1 MGQTPQ
7 QVFAPWL
14 FFGRANSAAILRFFA
29 MHCLS
34 MDKHR
39 PNALFYIKTGLQNAL
54 FCIFRGVSNALF
66 CRKRPLPLPYFAGPG
81 RRPCAA
87 GRLGA
92 ARNVYVSVV
101 RVPVSVVLSPGLVVP
116 DSVLVIE
123 YLQVFNLLLGK
134 YSICFLP
141 SIQCVACQVFINK
154 PRGRHGQPP
163 GRESAVRPRAAI
175 TGHSRPKAPPFG
187 CRPGRKNVSLWRN
200 PYYCCYGCS

>member
-7 QVFAPWL
+7 LVFAPWL

-116 DSVLVIE
+116 GSVLVIE

-154 PRGRHGQPP
+154 PRGANGQPP
-163 GRESAVRPRAAI
+163 GRDGRRTP
-175 TGHSRPKAPPFG
+175 
-187 CRPGRKNVSLWRN
+187 PGRNYGPQSAKSPALWLPTGAEKRIFVA
-200 PYYCCYGCS
+200 